1 MILGVRKM
9 RVDYKTTIIM
19 LILALSIIMV
29 SGCTT
34 DNYKTFDK
42 AGLSLQYPGNWTQIS
57 APATDQQ
64 LANQSGFNITGV
76 FIDGKSI
83 DNYTF
88 IMEIGVGNI
97 TNSSLTAVADNL
109 NNNYIIK
116 EANQAPFVNRTSLKN
131 GYEAIVY
138 TYNATGASSHLTV
151 FATTYVFTKN
161 NQTAYYIIFATPSN
175 NTVENQKTIQN
186 IVDSITIK

>member
-1 MILGVRKM
+1 M

-19 LILALSIIMV
+19 LILALSVVMV
-29 SGCTT
+29 SGCAT

-42 AGLSLQYPGNWTQIS
+42 AGLSLQYPGNWTEIS

-97 TNSSLTAVADNL
+97 TNSTLTAAADNL

-131 GYEAIVY
+131 GYDAIVY
-138 TYNATGASSHLTV
+138 TYNATGASSRLTV
-151 FATTYVFTKN
+151 FATTYVFTKDN
-161 NQTAYYIIFATPSN
+161 KTAYYIIFATPSN
-175 NTVENQKTIQN
+175 NTAENQKVIQN

>member
-1 MILGVRKM
+1 M

-19 LILALSIIMV
+19 LILLSVVMV

-34 DNYKTFDK
+34 VNYKTFDK

-57 APATDQQ
+57 VPATDQQ

-83 DNYTF
+83 DNYSF

-97 TNSSLTAVADNL
+97 TNSTLTAAADNL

-131 GYEAIVY
+131 GYDAIVY
-138 TYNATGASSHLTV
+138 TYNATGASSRLTV
-151 FATTYVFTKN
+151 FATTYVFTKDN
-161 NQTAYYIIFATPSN
+161 KTAYYIIFATPSN
-175 NTVENQKTIQN
+175 NTAESQKVIQN

>member
-1 MILGVRKM
+1 M

-175 NTVENQKTIQN
+175 NTAENQKTIQN

>member
-1 MILGVRKM
+1 M

-19 LILALSIIMV
+19 LILALSVVMV
-29 SGCTT
+29 SGCATL
-34 DNYKTFDK
+34 DYKTFDK
-42 AGLSLQYPGNWTQIS
+42 AGLSLQFPGNWTEIS

-83 DNYTF
+83 DNYNF
-88 IMEIGVGNI
+88 IMEIAVANI
-97 TNSSLTAVADNL
+97 TNSTLTAAADNL

-116 EANQAPFVNRTSLKN
+116 EATQAPFVNRTTLKN
-131 GYEAIVY
+131 GYETIVY
-138 TYNATGASSHLTV
+138 TYNATGASSNLTV
-151 FATTYVFTKN
+151 FATTYVFTKDN
-161 NQTAYYIIFATPSN
+161 KTAYYIIFATPSN
-175 NTVENQKTIQN
+175 NTAENQKVIQN